1 MSEERNSH
9 EICLMSFCSAMAPLV
24 DSGVANHP
32 IFVRHGVF
40 LQRLPSSIPTQ
51 YMPGQRSFGE
61 GTREIFDAPFFL
73 PFCTFLTR
81 VAITAPKRPKRT
93 KPGPKAARVLRNQSV
108 ADFVLRFRR
117 LAHQHV
123 RCGAHVREAI
133 FSMAPNR
140 YIWEPNRYV
149 PVSRPKKCPWGA
161 KLYLLPA
168 AFYGQ
173 PLGANKA

>member
-61 GTREIFDAPFFL
+61 GTREIFDAPFL
-73 PFCTFLTR
+73 
-81 VAITAPKRPKRT
+81 AILHIFDARGHNST
-93 KPGPKAARVLRNQSV
+93 KAT
-108 ADFVLRFRR
+108 
-117 LAHQHV
+117 
-123 RCGAHVREAI
+123 
-133 FSMAPNR
+133 
-140 YIWEPNRYV
+140 
-149 PVSRPKKCPWGA
+149 
-161 KLYLLPA
+161 
-168 AFYGQ
+168 
-173 PLGANKA
+173 